1 MKSKKIS
8 WVLGGGLLAAFT
20 AGLCCIGP
28 PLFLALGL
36 GSFTAA
42 AFFEVLRPVFL
53 ILTAVF
59 LGWAWYTVLQR
70 RKVSCTE
77 DADCQT
83 KPVRPRDIVLLSA
96 LTLAVIALAGYPYL
110 LLIGTSATSEVE
122 AASEAP
128 VSGISTVVSVAGM
141 TCPACVIGIEKA
153 LKSTDG
159 ILDARVV
166 YETKTATVVFDE
178 QVVSKE
184 QIVAVIDNTGFK
196 AVPIEPRDPTL
207 KLLN

>member
-1 MKSKKIS
+1 MKSIKKS

-28 PLFLALGL
+28 PIFLALGL

-53 ILTAVF
+53 ILTALF

-70 RKVSCTE
+70 RKVACAE
-77 DADCQT
+77 DAGCQT
-83 KPVRPRDIVLLSA
+83 RPVSKRQIVLLSVFS
-96 LTLAVIALAGYPYL
+96 LAVIALAGYPYL
-110 LLIGTSATSEVE
+110 LLTGTSPTAETE

-128 VSGISTVVSVAGM
+128 VSGASTVVSVAGM
-141 TCPACVIGIEKA
+141 TCPACAIGIEKA

-159 ILDARVV
+159 ILNALVV

-184 QIVAVIDNTGFK
+184 QIVTVIDNTGFK
-196 AVPIEPRDPTL
+196 AVPIELRDPTS
-207 KLLN
+207 KL

>member
-28 PLFLALGL
+28 SIFLALGL

-59 LGWAWYTVLQR
+59 LGWAWYFVLRR
-70 RKVSCTE
+70 RKVSCAE
-77 DADCQT
+77 DVGCQT
-83 KPVRPRDIVLLSA
+83 KPVRRRDIVLLSA

-122 AASEAP
+122 ATSEAP
-128 VSGISTVVSVAGM
+128 VSEISTVVSVAGM

-196 AVPIEPRDPTL
+196 AVPIEPRDPTS
-207 KLLN
+207 KL